1 MWDGAAGG
9 RFFFGWFQVFHS
21 CLGGE
26 FIKKIEKSSAI
37 KPHTSSGNSF
47 KERNDFWNKKT
58 RWLIYLFFFRA
69 LEMVFWCPI
78 HRQKGKNVSGE
89 KKKGKN
95 RIGTF
100 LSTAGVPMTSA
111 EVQTRPLTPFSSAAG
126 GWWQV
131 FRGVAVKVGGQV
143 IMRTTLVVNSSS
155 FLFGRKKKVLV
166 KRTSY
171 FSRFCIDAFRAIFF
185 PKKIF

>member
-1 MWDGAAGG
+1 LEQKRNG
-9 RFFFGWFQVFHS
+9 S
-21 CLGGE
+21 
-26 FIKKIEKSSAI
+26 FI
-37 KPHTSSGNSF
+37 
-47 KERNDFWNKKT
+47 
-58 RWLIYLFFFRA
+58 FFRA

-89 KKKGKN
+89 KGKN

-155 FLFGRKKKVLV
+155 FLFGQKK
-166 KRTSY
+166 S
-171 FSRFCIDAFRAIFF
+171 SR
-185 PKKIF
+185 

>member
-1 MWDGAAGG
+1 MIFGTKKKMAHLS
-9 RFFFGWFQVFHS
+9 FFGHWKWF
-21 CLGGE
+21 
-26 FIKKIEKSSAI
+26 
-37 KPHTSSGNSF
+37 SGAPSTDRKVKMF
-47 KERNDFWNKKT
+47 
-58 RWLIYLFFFRA
+58 
-69 LEMVFWCPI
+69 
-78 HRQKGKNVSGE
+78 QG

-155 FLFGRKKKVLV
+155 FLFGQKKVLV

-185 PKKIF
+185 QNILI

>member
-1 MWDGAAGG
+1 MDDFKCFIHVSEVSSLRKLKNHLPLSHTHRVAIRSKREMIFGTKKPDG
-9 RFFFGWFQVFHS
+9 S
-21 CLGGE
+21 
-26 FIKKIEKSSAI
+26 FI
-37 KPHTSSGNSF
+37 
-47 KERNDFWNKKT
+47 
-58 RWLIYLFFFRA
+58 FFFRA

-185 PKKIF
+185 PKKNFNLI

>member
-1 MWDGAAGG
+1 MAHLS
-9 RFFFGWFQVFHS
+9 FFGHWKWF
-21 CLGGE
+21 
-26 FIKKIEKSSAI
+26 
-37 KPHTSSGNSF
+37 SGAPSTDRKVKMF
-47 KERNDFWNKKT
+47 QGR
-58 RWLIYLFFFRA
+58 
-69 LEMVFWCPI
+69 
-78 HRQKGKNVSGE
+78 

-155 FLFGRKKKVLV
+155 FLFGRKKKFSLKEQVISAAFVSTHLGPFSSQ
-166 KRTSY
+166 KKY
-171 FSRFCIDAFRAIFF
+171 FNLI
-185 PKKIF
+185 

>member
-1 MWDGAAGG
+1 M
-9 RFFFGWFQVFHS
+9 FHS

-47 KERNDFWNKKT
+47 KERNDFWNKKNPMAH
-58 RWLIYLFFFRA
+58 LSFFFGHWKW
-69 LEMVFWCPI
+69 F
-78 HRQKGKNVSGE
+78 SGAPSTDR
-89 KKKGKN
+89 KVKMFQGRKIKGKN

-155 FLFGRKKKVLV
+155 FLFGRKKK
-166 KRTSY
+166 S
-171 FSRFCIDAFRAIFF
+171 SR
-185 PKKIF
+185 